1 MKTLILILYVVSLG
15 NLCNAQT
22 AVDRG
27 ARTQYQEVYELRNDT
42 LQTTK
47 RIYQEFDKKG
57 NLQITINLM
66 IKRE

>member
-1 MKTLILILYVVSLG
+1 MKTFILILYVVSLG

-57 NLQITINLM
+57 NLLM
-66 IKRE
+66 EIL